1 MATIRDW
8 PWAGMDKDALVPRTP
23 LNLAHMQAVS
33 QRVANQTFEPISDD
47 TTQKM
52 REMAAFLV
60 VFGMGKQ

>member
-1 MATIRDW
+1 
-8 PWAGMDKDALVPRTP
+8 MDKDALVPRTP